1 MADTT
6 ARVCN
11 MLKSQLLVVMATQ
24 LTDFNGSDLYIS
36 VISEA
41 GRLSILFFFC
51 FLFNIFFSCLIKNK
65 IFNQS
70 ADATEFIS
78 FDRIKG
84 YQNKVYELPKKIQ
97 QLFRNKELQL
107 FSLVIPK

>member
-1 MADTT
+1 
-6 ARVCN
+6 

-41 GRLSILFFFC
+41 GRLSIFFF
-51 FLFNIFFSCLIKNK
+51 LYSIIFFSCLIKNK
-65 IFNQS
+65 IFNPS

-97 QLFRNKELQL
+97 
-107 FSLVIPK
+107 